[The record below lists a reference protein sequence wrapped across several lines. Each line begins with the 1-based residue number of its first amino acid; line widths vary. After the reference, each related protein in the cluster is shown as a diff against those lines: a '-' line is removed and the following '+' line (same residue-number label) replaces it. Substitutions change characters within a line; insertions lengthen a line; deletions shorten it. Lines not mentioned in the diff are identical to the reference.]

1 MGNILVVRVLSGG
14 CYCHDAGKEF
24 RDSGFVLQGHFVLS
38 VNGCA
43 VEETHNSNN
52 SKDNGKTR
60 ARPWYGNG
68 DLFACFHFL
77 GKF

>member
-24 RDSGFVLQGHFVLS
+24 GDSGFVLQGHFMLS

-43 VEETHNSNN
+43 VEETQ
-52 SKDNGKTR
+52 
-60 ARPWYGNG
+60 
-68 DLFACFHFL
+68 
-77 GKF
+77 